1 MVLLKKK
8 EEKMKISYA
17 SLRIYASNKIKTPDL
32 NRVKVK
38 KIFPVLCN
46 KQM

>member
-17 SLRIYASNKIKTPDL
+17 SLRIYASNKIKTPAT
-32 NRVKVK
+32 K
-38 KIFPVLCN
+38 KI
-46 KQM
+46 QM